1 MNLYGFLCQLFYFR
15 QDNKTKKGKTDQP
28 FVIYVKLKAT
38 LKISSCYV
46 RVFTKCQDSLCTDQR
61 SLNFMFVLWF
71 LLFMLFSCQ
80 GTWALLGMG
89 KIYSDYYRLMLI
101 LS

>member
-28 FVIYVKLKAT
+28 FIIYVKLKAT

-71 LLFMLFSCQ
+71 LLFMLFGCQ

-89 KIYSDYYRLMLI
+89 EIYRDYYRWMLI